1 MNFVLK
7 VSKTVAAEPVQLMS
21 TKPRQRDGCFNPK
34 RAKTLALG
42 WIVIRAK
49 GKEKSR
55 LMRE

>member
-1 MNFVLK
+1 
-7 VSKTVAAEPVQLMS
+7 VAAEPVQLMS
-21 TKPRQRDGCFNPK
+21 TRPRQRVGCFNPK

-49 GKEKSR
+49 GTGGKSR